1 MEKIK
6 DERLKLKNLENIRIA
21 FIIQTF
27 GIVAILVFDFVSKG
41 MEEMTGNPLWIVFLI
56 TMVAFSYLSMNISI
70 EYEKPR
76 KSPKKS
82 LGIWLSVLVFL
93 SILIGFL
100 STIGEQYTAATG
112 VMVGGIIFICGLIPA
127 LYIYYLRKK
136 NREE

>member
-82 LGIWLSVLVFL
+82 LGIRL
-93 SILIGFL
+93 
-100 STIGEQYTAATG
+100 T
-112 VMVGGIIFICGLIPA
+112 
-127 LYIYYLRKK
+127 
-136 NREE
+136 